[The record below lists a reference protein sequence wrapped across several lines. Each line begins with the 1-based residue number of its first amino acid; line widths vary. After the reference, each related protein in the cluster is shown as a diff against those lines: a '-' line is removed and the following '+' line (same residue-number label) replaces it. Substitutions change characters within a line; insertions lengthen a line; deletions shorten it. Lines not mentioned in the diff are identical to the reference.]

1 MASLVQRICVCAVL
15 FSVSACGIL
24 IGNVKPVAEKSE
36 TYGILD
42 LTNEDPDWSRVDS
55 VQPQQL
61 ESDAK
66 DDGSITDVS
75 FQSKKTASTITLNS
89 TCRDSLRL
97 RSQSLSSYTKSL
109 FLGLSNIDYKEEKE
123 TLMIKRGVP
132 ALQTTVRGKLNNEP
146 VMLRAIVFK
155 NDNCLYD
162 LLYVARPQFFKTQEA
177 VFKRFSESLTL
188 R

>member
-1 MASLVQRICVCAVL
+1 MSTLVQRICACAVL
-15 FSVSACGIL
+15 LALSACGVL

-36 TYGILD
+36 TYHILD
-42 LTNEDPDWSRVDS
+42 LSNEDPDWTKVDS
-55 VQPQQL
+55 VQPQQTT
-61 ESDAK
+61 

-89 TCRDSLRL
+89 TCRDTLRF

-109 FLGLSNIDYKEEKE
+109 FLGLSNIDYKQEKE
-123 TLMIKRGVP
+123 TIMVKNGIK

-162 LLYVARPQFFKTQEA
+162 LLYVARPQYFKSQEA
-177 VFKRFSESLTL
+177 IFQKFSESLVL
-188 R
+188 K